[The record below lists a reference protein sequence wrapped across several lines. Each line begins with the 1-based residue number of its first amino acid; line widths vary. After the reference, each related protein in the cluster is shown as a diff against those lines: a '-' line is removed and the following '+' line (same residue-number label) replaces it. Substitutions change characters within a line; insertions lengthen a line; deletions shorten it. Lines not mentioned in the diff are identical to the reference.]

1 MAITDNKD
9 AIDRYTSLLKKFP
22 KSNEKEVLNICQIR
36 YKLYYSQ
43 IHEWLAPKRTDE
55 GEEEIREH
63 IKTIIML
70 DLPLC
75 EKKIKLFKDYLPAY
89 ERRGK
94 REDIDKCYRYLQ
106 EWLMLYENFYA
117 LVAFRSLRHFAEF
130 MEWEK
135 RDKDKVWKYSID
147 PYNDGGYTGVN
158 FPFFFYFN
166 QMVLKKDIKFISKQQ
181 MTGSG
186 KCMMANTPIM
196 TPTGTKPINDIQIGD
211 FVYSMKNNELCER
224 RVLNRWDTRKKQ
236 IKITTRGGVNITV
249 SPEHKL
255 YTQRGYI
262 QAQDIKQSDYLYR
275 LCKKYEPK
283 NPIQVN
289 NDELIFVSCMLFDGH
304 CKSDNYSFT
313 KMPNTKIAKAF
324 LCACDNL
331 GIKYSSYRKRGTDCI
346 QYKVWQNGKIANEI
360 MQRYGLEGKLSKEKR
375 IPKQF
380 FDMSLKQKYDFI
392 GLMFATD
399 GYIHISNNN
408 RISTDNGIITAS
420 KGLASDIMELFDTCG
435 IYSYMNYKKAKCNGK
450 FYDAWRVT
458 VPAEY
463 LKPIFENCYCYDKQ
477 PNLLEVYKQLDGNA
491 YCNNTNYPRELF
503 ENITAFQKT
512 VRWDRNKTFKRCIV
526 DRFNNDTGLLAN
538 IVYKD
543 FVWEQIKSIEF
554 DETEVD
560 MVDIE
565 VEDTHNFIANHIVSH
580 NSYSNTVA
588 VSWLLG
594 IDDSNDVLIVLGNPA
609 LVLTNTKGIVDMMI
623 SERYAKVFPVFQK
636 YHDENDDNVLRNKI
650 FSVCRQKEGEL
661 TLAHSNKTMN
671 VKIISKDTPVD
682 GIRVR
687 FLFLDDVCRS
697 KDAGNNK
704 QHEIDVSNYWNS
716 WWKRNYNT
724 DDFYVV
730 VGGTAYSIYDIL
742 STLKIYYSKGKVKR
756 SPINKYTTLS
766 LDNKCV
772 FIAVPALDPD
782 TDESTYPQKF
792 PTAEKRAMRDRN
804 LRDFMAMEQQQPM
817 PPETSPFYWDNLQT
831 YDVIPTEG
839 RSDSCWATIDP
850 VRVGGDNFAMPI
862 FVKVGDYFYLKDCIY
877 ANVEQEKLYQLVVDK
892 IRQHHITQLVIE
904 RNTDTSLKKV
914 ISDMCSQQGIG
925 FCNIEEIYT
934 YEKKDVRITNQQNNI
949 KTQLRFPAQH
959 LYSQASDMGKFM
971 YDIVSFSWDM
981 NKNQHD
987 DSIDAVTM
995 FCETLLGGK
1004 MQQYATVGTFKR

>member
-1 MAITDNKD
+1 MMDNKEV
-9 AIDRYTSLLKKFP
+9 IDRYTEVLKKFP
-22 KSNEKEVLNICQIR
+22 RSQEKEILEICKER

-43 IHEWLAPKRTDE
+43 IHEVLAPKRTDKAE
-55 GEEEIREH
+55 NEIREH
-63 IKTIIML
+63 IRTIVAN

-75 EKKIKLFKDYLPAY
+75 EKKVAFFKSCLPTY
-89 ERRGK
+89 ERSK
-94 REDIDKCYRYLQ
+94 NKANIEKCYKYLDD
-106 EWLMLYENFYA
+106 WLTLYENFYA
-117 LVAFRSLRHFAEF
+117 LVSFRSLRHFAEF

-147 PYNDGGYTGVN
+147 PYNNGGYTGVN
-158 FPFFFYFN
+158 YPFFFYFN

-186 KCMMANTPIM
+186 KCMVANTLIM
-196 TPTGTKPINDIQIGD
+196 TPAGSKPIKDINVGD
-211 FVYSMKNNELCER
+211 YVYSMKDNELCEK
-224 RVLNRWDTRKKQ
+224 RVLNKWNTRKKQ
-236 IKITTRGGVNITV
+236 IKITTRGGISVTV
-249 SPEHKL
+249 SPEHRL
-255 YTQRGYI
+255 YTQRGYV

-275 LCKKYEPK
+275 LCKKCEPK
-283 NPIQVN
+283 NPTQVN
-289 NDELIFVSCMLFDGH
+289 DDELMFVSCMLFDGH
-304 CKSDNYSFT
+304 CKCPVYTFT
-313 KMPNTKIAKAF
+313 KMPNTEIAKAF
-324 LCACDNL
+324 IKSCDNL
-331 GIKYSSYRKRGTDCI
+331 GIQISKHSKQNTDCI
-346 QYKVWQNGKIANEI
+346 SYRIWQNGKIVNEI

-375 IPKQF
+375 LPQQF
-380 FDMSLKQKYDFI
+380 FNMSLVNKYKFLGI
-392 GLMFATD
+392 MFATD
-399 GYIHISNNN
+399 GYI
-408 RISTDNGIITAS
+408 TGGDNGITLSS
-420 KGLASDIMELFDTCG
+420 KGLASDIMELLNTCG
-435 IYSYMNYKKAKCNGK
+435 IYSCLNYKQSKCGDK
-450 FYDAWRVT
+450 IFDAWRVIIPT
-458 VPAEY
+458 EY
-463 LKPIFENCYCYDKQ
+463 LTPIFENCYCFDKQ
-477 PNLLEVYKQLDGNA
+477 KTLLDNYLRLNANA
-491 YCNNTNYPRELF
+491 YCNNTNYPKSLF
-503 ENITAFQKT
+503 ENKKDFRRM
-512 VRWDRNKTFKRCIV
+512 VRRQWNRNKTFKKSIV
-526 DRFNNDTGLLAN
+526 EDFNKKTGTLN
-538 IVYKD
+538 EIIYKD

-554 DETEVD
+554 NEEEIE

-609 LVLTNTKGIVDMMI
+609 LVLTNTKGIVDTMV
-623 SERYAKVFPVFQK
+623 SDRYAKVFPEFKK
-636 YHDENDDNVLRNKI
+636 YHEENDEAVIRNKI

-687 FLFLDDVCRS
+687 YLFLDDVCRS

-724 DDFYVV
+724 DDFYVI

-756 SPINKYTTLS
+756 SPVNKYTTLS
-766 LDNKCV
+766 LDDKCV

-862 FVKVGDYFYLKDCIY
+862 FLKVGEWFYLKDCIY
-877 ANVEQEKLYQLVVDK
+877 MNIEQERIYQVVVDK
-892 IRQHHITQLVIE
+892 IKQHHITQLVVE

-914 ISDMCSQQGIG
+914 LTDMCSAQGAS

-949 KTQLRFPAQH
+949 KTRLRFPAQH
-959 LYSQASDMGKFM
+959 LYSQASEMGRFM
-971 YDIVSFSWDM
+971 YDIVSFSWDLS
-981 NKNQHD
+981 KNQHD

>member
-1 MAITDNKD
+1 MIDNKEV
-9 AIDRYTSLLKKFP
+9 IDRYTEVLRKFP
-22 KSNEKEVLNICQIR
+22 RTQEKDILEICKER

-43 IHEWLAPKRTDE
+43 IHEVLAPKRTDKAE
-55 GEEEIREH
+55 NEIREH
-63 IKTIIML
+63 IRTIIMN

-75 EKKIKLFKDYLPAY
+75 EKKVAFFKSCLPTY
-89 ERRGK
+89 ERSK
-94 REDIDKCYRYLQ
+94 NKANIEKCYKYIND
-106 EWLMLYENFYA
+106 WLTLYENFYA

-147 PYNDGGYTGVN
+147 PRNDGGYTGVN
-158 FPFFFYFN
+158 YPFLFYFN

-181 MTGSG
+181 
-186 KCMMANTPIM
+186 A
-196 TPTGTKPINDIQIGD
+196 TGTGKSVG
-211 FVYSMKNNELCER
+211 
-224 RVLNRWDTRKKQ
+224 
-236 IKITTRGGVNITV
+236 NI
-249 SPEHKL
+249 
-255 YTQRGYI
+255 
-262 QAQDIKQSDYLYR
+262 
-275 LCKKYEPK
+275 
-283 NPIQVN
+283 
-289 NDELIFVSCMLFDGH
+289 
-304 CKSDNYSFT
+304 
-313 KMPNTKIAKAF
+313 
-324 LCACDNL
+324 
-331 GIKYSSYRKRGTDCI
+331 
-346 QYKVWQNGKIANEI
+346 
-360 MQRYGLEGKLSKEKR
+360 
-375 IPKQF
+375 
-380 FDMSLKQKYDFI
+380 
-392 GLMFATD
+392 FA
-399 GYIHISNNN
+399 I
-408 RISTDNGIITAS
+408 
-420 KGLASDIMELFDTCG
+420 
-435 IYSYMNYKKAKCNGK
+435 
-450 FYDAWRVT
+450 
-458 VPAEY
+458 
-463 LKPIFENCYCYDKQ
+463 
-477 PNLLEVYKQLDGNA
+477 
-491 YCNNTNYPRELF
+491 
-503 ENITAFQKT
+503 
-512 VRWDRNKTFKRCIV
+512 
-526 DRFNNDTGLLAN
+526 
-538 IVYKD
+538 
-543 FVWEQIKSIEF
+543 
-554 DETEVD
+554 
-560 MVDIE
+560 
-565 VEDTHNFIANHIVSH
+565 
-580 NSYSNTVA
+580 
-588 VSWLLG
+588 SWLLG
-594 IDDSNDVLIVLGNPA
+594 VDPDNDVLDVLGNPA
-609 LVLTNTKGIVDMMI
+609 LVLTNAKGIVDLMI
-623 SERYAKVFPVFQK
+623 TDRYSKVFPVFQK
-636 YHDENDDNVLRNKI
+636 YHEENDEATIRNKI

-661 TLAHSNKTMN
+661 TLAHSNKSIN

-687 FLFLDDVCRS
+687 YLFLDDVCRS

-724 DDFYVV
+724 DDFYVI

-862 FVKVGDYFYLKDCIY
+862 FIKVGEWFYLKDCIY
-877 ANVEQEKLYQLVVDK
+877 MNIEQERIYQVVVDK
-892 IRQHHITQLVIE
+892 IRQHHITQLVVE

-914 ISDMCSQQGIG
+914 LEDMCSAQGVS

-949 KTQLRFPAQH
+949 KTRLRFPAQH
-959 LYSQASDMGKFM
+959 LYSQASEMGRFM
-971 YDIVSFSWDM
+971 YDIVSFSWDLS
-981 NKNQHD
+981 KNQHD